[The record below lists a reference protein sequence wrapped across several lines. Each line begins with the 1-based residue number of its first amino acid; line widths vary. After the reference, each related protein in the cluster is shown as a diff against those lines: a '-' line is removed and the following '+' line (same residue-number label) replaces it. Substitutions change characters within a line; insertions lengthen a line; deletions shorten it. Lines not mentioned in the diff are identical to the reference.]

1 MKNGGKEESQGRR
14 YEEGW
19 RNVTTRTNIQ
29 DWQCFFITIVVNAAL
44 FDK

>member
-1 MKNGGKEESQGRR
+1 MEGRKRVRAGGMKKYGEI
-14 YEEGW
+14 
-19 RNVTTRTNIQ
+19 VTTRTNIQ